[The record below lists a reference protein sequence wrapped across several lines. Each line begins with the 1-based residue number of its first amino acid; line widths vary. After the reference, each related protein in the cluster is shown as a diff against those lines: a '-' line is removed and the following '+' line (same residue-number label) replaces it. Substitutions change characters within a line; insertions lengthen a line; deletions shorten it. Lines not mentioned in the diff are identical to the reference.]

1 MIISH
6 KFKVIFIK
14 LKKVSGTSFEI
25 AFSKYCDSGD
35 VVTTIEEEEKRISLG
50 YKARNYR
57 YFMTKLWLTKLKMFT
72 GIPKYRNFKTSLSHL
87 GAKEIEQ
94 IIGADIW
101 NNYLKIA
108 IIRSPYEKAIS
119 YYFWKKRKEKP
130 TIVKDDFEEFV
141 SLIYHRRKNNPL
153 LDYDLVHIKGK
164 SVVDFIVRYEHS
176 AEDIEN
182 LENRIMCPGLLK
194 TYRDIHVKDT
204 RPKKGT
210 SIYEVYSKYPKAKL
224 LIDLIH
230 YENFNK
236 YELLRDYWPTYKL
249 ETDNIL
255 QGSFQEWVQNTI
267 HPTN

>member
-119 YYFWKKRKEKP
+119 YYFWKKRSEKP

-164 SVVDFIVRYEHS
+164 SVVDLFRIPPPTKLCHS
-176 AEDIEN
+176 
-182 LENRIMCPGLLK
+182 L
-194 TYRDIHVKDT
+194 TIHCDT
-204 RPKKGT
+204 LQPQ
-210 SIYEVYSKYPKAKL
+210 PKASGSPRY
-224 LIDLIH
+224 LISQCKPSIAL
-230 YENFNK
+230 
-236 YELLRDYWPTYKL
+236 
-249 ETDNIL
+249 
-255 QGSFQEWVQNTI
+255 
-267 HPTN
+267 